1 MRHVVC
7 TKPVGLLSLRIMLDN
22 SVRRPSHRWL
32 QWVHILF
39 TAIFGLVLP
48 FICWGAE
55 ATPGHAHLRAHF
67 VFLPPAQS
75 ANVIGQEMANAHD
88 LIHAT
93 VTALAN
99 GVGELCAAP
108 APGSMLSASAPV
120 GQSYPLV
127 LAVTLLLLS
136 VLSAQPLPARRDRA
150 GFTQRTIALHRFMP
164 PLLITT
170 PPPR

>member
-1 MRHVVC
+1 MRW
-7 TKPVGLLSLRIMLDN
+7 R
-22 SVRRPSHRWL
+22 

-55 ATPGHAHLRAHF
+55 ATPGHAHPRAHF
-67 VFLPPAQS
+67 VFLPPPAQS
-75 ANVIGQEMANAHD
+75 ANVIGQEIGNAHD

-93 VTALAN
+93 TTALSN

-108 APGSMLSASAPV
+108 LPGSLTATGSPV
-120 GQSYPLV
+120 NQSYPLV
-127 LAVTLLLLS
+127 LAVTILLLGAAS
-136 VLSAQPLPARRDRA
+136 WQALPTRRDCD
-150 GFTQRTIALHRFMP
+150 GFSQRMATLHRFMP
-164 PLLITT
+164 PLIIAT